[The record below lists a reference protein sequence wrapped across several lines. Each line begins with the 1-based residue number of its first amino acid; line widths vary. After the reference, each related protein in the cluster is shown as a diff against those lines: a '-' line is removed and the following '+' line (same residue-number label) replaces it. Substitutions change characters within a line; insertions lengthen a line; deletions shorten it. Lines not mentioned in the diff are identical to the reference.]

1 MNNFETVKEC
11 PIFKNFSIDEIIEIF
26 SVISFYEKDYKK
38 NDIILAEN
46 TKVEYFGIITNG
58 KIALSNFDYFGNR
71 NILNVFEKGD
81 SFAEALVSLEIQIP
95 HEVISL
101 TDSSIVWIEYKSL
114 SKSLYYQKILNNL
127 LNIISTKN
135 LILNKKLQ
143 ILSKRTTREKILE
156 YLSNQKKTLSLD
168 SNFEINLNRNE
179 MADYLALDRSNLS
192 RELGKLKTL
201 YINKLNNFNLIYI
214 LTFLQKYYN
223 ILFVIFI
230 IVI

>member
-1 MNNFETVKEC
+1 MNNFEIIKEC
-11 PIFKNFSIDEIIEIF
+11 PIFKDFSIDEIIEIF
-26 SVISFYEKDYKK
+26 SVVSFYEKNYKK

-58 KIALSNFDYFGNR
+58 RIAVSNFDYFGNR

-81 SFAEALVSLEIQIP
+81 SFGEALVSLEMKIP
-95 HEVISL
+95 HEIISL
-101 TDSSIVWIEYKSL
+101 TSSSVIWIEYSSL
-114 SKSLYYQKILNNL
+114 SNSQYYQKILNNL

-156 YLSNQKKTLSLD
+156 YLATQKKLLSID

-192 RELGKLKTL
+192 RELGKLKKEG
-201 YINKLNNFNLIYI
+201 IIDFKKNKFKLL
-214 LTFLQKYYN
+214 
-223 ILFVIFI
+223 
-230 IVI
+230 

>member
-11 PIFKNFSIDEIIEIF
+11 TIFKNFSIDEIIEIF

-71 NILNVFEKGD
+71 NILNVFEKGN

-156 YLSNQKKTLSLD
+156 YLSNQKKALSLD

-192 RELGKLKTL
+192 RELGKLKKEG
-201 YINKLNNFNLIYI
+201 IIDFKKNKFKLL
-214 LTFLQKYYN
+214 
-223 ILFVIFI
+223 
-230 IVI
+230 

>member
-11 PIFKNFSIDEIIEIF
+11 MIFKNFSIDEIIEIF

-156 YLSNQKKTLSLD
+156 YLSNQKKALSLD

-192 RELGKLKTL
+192 RELGKLKKEG
-201 YINKLNNFNLIYI
+201 IIDFKKNKFRLL
-214 LTFLQKYYN
+214 
-223 ILFVIFI
+223 
-230 IVI
+230 

>member
-11 PIFKNFSIDEIIEIF
+11 TIFKNFSIDEIIEIF

-71 NILNVFEKGD
+71 NILNIFEKGD

-156 YLSNQKKTLSLD
+156 YLSNQKKALSLD

-192 RELGKLKTL
+192 RELGKLKKEG
-201 YINKLNNFNLIYI
+201 IIDFKKNKFKLL
-214 LTFLQKYYN
+214 
-223 ILFVIFI
+223 
-230 IVI
+230 

>member
-11 PIFKNFSIDEIIEIF
+11 TIFKNFSIDDIIEIF

-156 YLSNQKKTLSLD
+156 YLSNQKKALSLD

-192 RELGKLKTL
+192 RELGKLKKEG
-201 YINKLNNFNLIYI
+201 IIDFEKNKFKLL
-214 LTFLQKYYN
+214 
-223 ILFVIFI
+223 
-230 IVI
+230 

>member
-1 MNNFETVKEC
+1 MNNFETVKKC

-192 RELGKLKTL
+192 RELGKLKKEG
-201 YINKLNNFNLIYI
+201 IIDFEKNKFKLL
-214 LTFLQKYYN
+214 
-223 ILFVIFI
+223 
-230 IVI
+230 

>member
-11 PIFKNFSIDEIIEIF
+11 TIFKNFSIDEIIEIF

-46 TKVEYFGIITNG
+46 TKVKYFGIITNG

-156 YLSNQKKTLSLD
+156 YLSNQKKALSLD

-192 RELGKLKTL
+192 RELGKLKKEG
-201 YINKLNNFNLIYI
+201 IIDFKKNKFKLL
-214 LTFLQKYYN
+214 
-223 ILFVIFI
+223 
-230 IVI
+230 

>member
-1 MNNFETVKEC
+1 MNNFEIIKEC
-11 PIFKNFSIDEIIEIF
+11 PIFKDFSIDEIIEIF
-26 SVISFYEKDYKK
+26 SVVSFYEKNYKK

-58 KIALSNFDYFGNR
+58 RIAVSNFDYFGNR

-81 SFAEALVSLEIQIP
+81 SFGEALVSLEMKIP
-95 HEVISL
+95 HEIISL
-101 TDSSIVWIEYKSL
+101 TSSSVIWIEYSSL
-114 SKSLYYQKILNNL
+114 SNSQYYQKILNNL

-156 YLSNQKKTLSLD
+156 YLATQKKLLSID

-179 MADYLALDRSNLS
+179 MADYLALD
-192 RELGKLKTL
+192 
-201 YINKLNNFNLIYI
+201 LN
-214 LTFLQKYYN
+214 YYKN
-223 ILFVIFI
+223 IVY
-230 IVI
+230 

>member
-1 MNNFETVKEC
+1 MNNFEIIKEC
-11 PIFKNFSIDEIIEIF
+11 PIFKDFSIDEIIEIF
-26 SVISFYEKDYKK
+26 SVVSFYEKNYKK

-46 TKVEYFGIITNG
+46 TKIEYFGIITNG

-71 NILNVFEKGD
+71 NILNVFEKED

-156 YLSNQKKTLSLD
+156 YLATQKKLLSID

-192 RELGKLKTL
+192 RELGKLKKEG
-201 YINKLNNFNLIYI
+201 IIDFKKNKFKLL
-214 LTFLQKYYN
+214 
-223 ILFVIFI
+223 
-230 IVI
+230 

>member
-192 RELGKLKTL
+192 RELGKLKKEG
-201 YINKLNNFNLIYI
+201 IIDFKKNKFRLL
-214 LTFLQKYYN
+214 
-223 ILFVIFI
+223 
-230 IVI
+230 

>member
-1 MNNFETVKEC
+1 MNNFEIIKEC
-11 PIFKNFSIDEIIEIF
+11 PIFKDFSIDEIIEIF
-26 SVISFYEKDYKK
+26 SVVSFYEKNYKK

-58 KIALSNFDYFGNR
+58 RIAVSNFDYFGNR

-81 SFAEALVSLEIQIP
+81 SFGEALVSLETKIP
-95 HEVISL
+95 HEIISL
-101 TDSSIVWIEYKSL
+101 TSSSVIWIEYSSL
-114 SKSLYYQKILNNL
+114 SNSQYYQKILNNFL
-127 LNIISTKN
+127 TIISMKN

-156 YLSNQKKTLSLD
+156 YLSNQKKQLSLD

-192 RELGKLKTL
+192 RELGKLKKEG
-201 YINKLNNFNLIYI
+201 IIDFEKNKFKLL
-214 LTFLQKYYN
+214 
-223 ILFVIFI
+223 
-230 IVI
+230 

>member
-1 MNNFETVKEC
+1 MNNFEIIKEC
-11 PIFKNFSIDEIIEIF
+11 PIFKDFSIDEIIEIF
-26 SVISFYEKDYKK
+26 SVVSFYEKIYKK

-46 TKVEYFGIITNG
+46 TKIEYFGIITNG

-71 NILNVFEKGD
+71 NILNVFEKED

-156 YLSNQKKTLSLD
+156 YLATQKKLLSID

-192 RELGKLKTL
+192 RELGKLKKEG
-201 YINKLNNFNLIYI
+201 IIDFKKNKFRLL
-214 LTFLQKYYN
+214 
-223 ILFVIFI
+223 
-230 IVI
+230 

>member
-11 PIFKNFSIDEIIEIF
+11 TIFKNFSIDEIIEIF

-114 SKSLYYQKILNNL
+114 SKSLYYPKILNNL

-156 YLSNQKKTLSLD
+156 YLSNQKKALSLD

-192 RELGKLKTL
+192 RELGKLKKEG
-201 YINKLNNFNLIYI
+201 IIDFKKNKFKLL
-214 LTFLQKYYN
+214 
-223 ILFVIFI
+223 
-230 IVI
+230 

>member
-1 MNNFETVKEC
+1 MNNFEPVKEC

-192 RELGKLKTL
+192 RELGKLKKEG
-201 YINKLNNFNLIYI
+201 IIDFKKNKFKLL
-214 LTFLQKYYN
+214 
-223 ILFVIFI
+223 
-230 IVI
+230 

>member
-71 NILNVFEKGD
+71 NILNVFEKED

-156 YLSNQKKTLSLD
+156 YLSNQKKALSLD

-192 RELGKLKTL
+192 RELGKLKKEG
-201 YINKLNNFNLIYI
+201 IIDFKKNKFKLL
-214 LTFLQKYYN
+214 
-223 ILFVIFI
+223 
-230 IVI
+230 

>member
-168 SNFEINLNRNE
+168 SNFELNLNRNE

-192 RELGKLKTL
+192 RELGKLKKEG
-201 YINKLNNFNLIYI
+201 IIDFKKNKFKLL
-214 LTFLQKYYN
+214 
-223 ILFVIFI
+223 
-230 IVI
+230 

>member
-11 PIFKNFSIDEIIEIF
+11 TIFKNFSIDEIIEIF

-156 YLSNQKKTLSLD
+156 YLSNQKKALSLD

-192 RELGKLKTL
+192 RELGKLK
-201 YINKLNNFNLIYI
+201 KEG
-214 LTFLQKYYN
+214 
-223 ILFVIFI
+223 I
-230 IVI
+230 IDFKKK

>member
-11 PIFKNFSIDEIIEIF
+11 TIFKNFSIDEIIEIF

-135 LILNKKLQ
+135 LILNKKLL

-156 YLSNQKKTLSLD
+156 YLSNQKKALSLD

-192 RELGKLKTL
+192 RELGKLKKEG
-201 YINKLNNFNLIYI
+201 IIDFKKNKFKLL
-214 LTFLQKYYN
+214 
-223 ILFVIFI
+223 
-230 IVI
+230 

>member
-11 PIFKNFSIDEIIEIF
+11 TIFKNFSIDEIIEIF

-81 SFAEALVSLEIQIP
+81 SFAEALVSLEIQIL

-179 MADYLALDRSNLS
+179 MADYLALDKSNLS
-192 RELGKLKTL
+192 RELGKLKKEG
-201 YINKLNNFNLIYI
+201 IIDFKKNKFKLL
-214 LTFLQKYYN
+214 
-223 ILFVIFI
+223 
-230 IVI
+230 

>member
-11 PIFKNFSIDEIIEIF
+11 TIFKNFSIDEIIEIF

-156 YLSNQKKTLSLD
+156 YLSNQKKALSLD
-168 SNFEINLNRNE
+168 SNFELNLNRNE

-192 RELGKLKTL
+192 RELGKLKKEG
-201 YINKLNNFNLIYI
+201 IIDFKKNKFKLL
-214 LTFLQKYYN
+214 
-223 ILFVIFI
+223 
-230 IVI
+230 

>member
-156 YLSNQKKTLSLD
+156 YLATQKKLLSID

-192 RELGKLKTL
+192 RELGKLKKEG
-201 YINKLNNFNLIYI
+201 IIDFKKNKFKLL
-214 LTFLQKYYN
+214 
-223 ILFVIFI
+223 
-230 IVI
+230 

>member
-46 TKVEYFGIITNG
+46 IKVEYFGIITNG
-58 KIALSNFDYFGNR
+58 RIAVSNFDYFGNR

-81 SFAEALVSLEIQIP
+81 SFGEALVSLEMKIP
-95 HEVISL
+95 HEIISL
-101 TDSSIVWIEYKSL
+101 TSSSVIWIEYSSL
-114 SKSLYYQKILNNL
+114 SNSQYYQKILNNL

-156 YLSNQKKTLSLD
+156 YLSTQKKLLSID

-192 RELGKLKTL
+192 RELGKLKKEG
-201 YINKLNNFNLIYI
+201 IIDFKKNKFRLL
-214 LTFLQKYYN
+214 
-223 ILFVIFI
+223 
-230 IVI
+230 

>member
-46 TKVEYFGIITNG
+46 TKIEYFGIITNG

-71 NILNVFEKGD
+71 NILNVFEKED

-156 YLSNQKKTLSLD
+156 YLSNQKKALSLD

-192 RELGKLKTL
+192 RELGKLKKEG
-201 YINKLNNFNLIYI
+201 IIDFKKNKFKLL
-214 LTFLQKYYN
+214 
-223 ILFVIFI
+223 
-230 IVI
+230 

>member
-11 PIFKNFSIDEIIEIF
+11 TIFKNFSIDEIIEIF

-101 TDSSIVWIEYKSL
+101 TDSSIVWIEYKSI

-192 RELGKLKTL
+192 RELGKLKKEG
-201 YINKLNNFNLIYI
+201 IIDFKKNKFKLL
-214 LTFLQKYYN
+214 
-223 ILFVIFI
+223 
-230 IVI
+230 

>member
-1 MNNFETVKEC
+1 MNNFEIIKEC
-11 PIFKNFSIDEIIEIF
+11 PIFKDFSIDEIIEIF
-26 SVISFYEKDYKK
+26 SVVSFYEKNYKK

-46 TKVEYFGIITNG
+46 TKIEYFGIITNG
-58 KIALSNFDYFGNR
+58 RIAVSNFDYFGNR

-81 SFAEALVSLEIQIP
+81 SFGEALVSLEMKIP
-95 HEVISL
+95 HEIISL
-101 TDSSIVWIEYKSL
+101 TSSSVIWIEYSSL
-114 SKSLYYQKILNNL
+114 SNSQYYQKILNNL

-156 YLSNQKKTLSLD
+156 YLSNQKKALSLD

-192 RELGKLKTL
+192 RELGKLKKEG
-201 YINKLNNFNLIYI
+201 IIDFKKNKFKLL
-214 LTFLQKYYN
+214 
-223 ILFVIFI
+223 
-230 IVI
+230 

>member
-11 PIFKNFSIDEIIEIF
+11 TIFKNFSIDEIIEIF

-101 TDSSIVWIEYKSL
+101 TDSSVVWIEYKSL

-127 LNIISTKN
+127 LNIISTKK

-156 YLSNQKKTLSLD
+156 YLSNQKKALSLD

-192 RELGKLKTL
+192 RELGKLKKEG
-201 YINKLNNFNLIYI
+201 IIDFKKNKFKLL
-214 LTFLQKYYN
+214 
-223 ILFVIFI
+223 
-230 IVI
+230 

>member
-11 PIFKNFSIDEIIEIF
+11 PIFKNCSIDEIIEIF

-38 NDIILAEN
+38 NNIILAEN

-81 SFAEALVSLEIQIP
+81 SFAEALVSLEMQIP

-156 YLSNQKKTLSLD
+156 YLSNQKKALSLD

-192 RELGKLKTL
+192 RELGKLKKEG
-201 YINKLNNFNLIYI
+201 IIDFKKNKFKLL
-214 LTFLQKYYN
+214 
-223 ILFVIFI
+223 
-230 IVI
+230 

>member
-1 MNNFETVKEC
+1 MNNFETIKEC

-192 RELGKLKTL
+192 RELGKLKKEG
-201 YINKLNNFNLIYI
+201 IIDFKKNKFKLL
-214 LTFLQKYYN
+214 
-223 ILFVIFI
+223 
-230 IVI
+230 

>member
-1 MNNFETVKEC
+1 LNNFETVKEC
-11 PIFKNFSIDEIIEIF
+11 TIFKNFSIDEIIEIF

-156 YLSNQKKTLSLD
+156 YLSNQKKALSLD

-192 RELGKLKTL
+192 RELGKLKKEG
-201 YINKLNNFNLIYI
+201 IIDFEKNKFKLL
-214 LTFLQKYYN
+214 
-223 ILFVIFI
+223 
-230 IVI
+230 

>member
-1 MNNFETVKEC
+1 MNNFEIIKEC
-11 PIFKNFSIDEIIEIF
+11 PIFKDFSIDEIIEIF
-26 SVISFYEKDYKK
+26 SVVSFYENNYKK
-38 NDIILAEN
+38 NDVILAEN

-58 KIALSNFDYFGNR
+58 RIAVSNFDYFGNR

-81 SFAEALVSLEIQIP
+81 SFGEALVSLEMKIP
-95 HEVISL
+95 HEIISL
-101 TDSSIVWIEYKSL
+101 TSSSVIWIEYSSL
-114 SKSLYYQKILNNL
+114 SNSQYYQKILNNL

-156 YLSNQKKTLSLD
+156 YLSTQKKLLSID

-192 RELGKLKTL
+192 RELGKLKKEG
-201 YINKLNNFNLIYI
+201 IIDFKKNKFRLL
-214 LTFLQKYYN
+214 
-223 ILFVIFI
+223 
-230 IVI
+230 

>member
-1 MNNFETVKEC
+1 M
-11 PIFKNFSIDEIIEIF
+11 
-26 SVISFYEKDYKK
+26 
-38 NDIILAEN
+38 
-46 TKVEYFGIITNG
+46 
-58 KIALSNFDYFGNR
+58 
-71 NILNVFEKGD
+71 
-81 SFAEALVSLEIQIP
+81 VSLEIQIP

-156 YLSNQKKTLSLD
+156 YLSNQKKALSLD
-168 SNFEINLNRNE
+168 SNFEKNLNRNE

-192 RELGKLKTL
+192 RELGKLKKEG
-201 YINKLNNFNLIYI
+201 IIDFKKNKFKLL
-214 LTFLQKYYN
+214 
-223 ILFVIFI
+223 
-230 IVI
+230 

>member
-101 TDSSIVWIEYKSL
+101 TDSSIIWIEYKSL

-156 YLSNQKKTLSLD
+156 YLSNQKKALSLD

-192 RELGKLKTL
+192 RELGKLKKEG
-201 YINKLNNFNLIYI
+201 IIDFKKNKFRLL
-214 LTFLQKYYN
+214 
-223 ILFVIFI
+223 
-230 IVI
+230 

>member
-11 PIFKNFSIDEIIEIF
+11 TIFKNFSIDEIIEIF

-156 YLSNQKKTLSLD
+156 YLSNQKKALSLD

-192 RELGKLKTL
+192 RELGKLKKEG
-201 YINKLNNFNLIYI
+201 IIDFKKNKFKLL
-214 LTFLQKYYN
+214 
-223 ILFVIFI
+223 
-230 IVI
+230 